1 MLDIYDYIDKV
12 SSCFSLLYFLERYC
26 EFTSVS
32 LHLNLFSMLQHPERE
47 FILKFSAI
55 EIYNEAVRDL
65 LSHDPTPLRLLD
77 DPEVLYSSLLEL
89 TIICYSFSCSYL
101 QYHSCCYVKQKGTTV
116 ERLTEETLKDYGHL
130 RDLLPVSEGAELN
143 LLQMK
148 EVPVFSPHCRIQSFS
163 CSSSKVDWRNCF
175 E

>member
-1 MLDIYDYIDKV
+1 MTGITEYSMLDIYDYIDKV
-12 SSCFSLLYFLERYC
+12 SSCFHFYIFLERYC

-32 LHLNLFSMLQHPERE
+32 LHLNLFSMLQHPKRE

-89 TIICYSFSCSYL
+89 TIIC
-101 QYHSCCYVKQKGTTV
+101 
-116 ERLTEETLKDYGHL
+116 
-130 RDLLPVSEGAELN
+130 
-143 LLQMK
+143 
-148 EVPVFSPHCRIQSFS
+148 
-163 CSSSKVDWRNCF
+163 
-175 E
+175 